1 MKAAGQLAHCLL
13 LSAAH
18 GVSQCLSLSSQSVE
32 LQPLLIVVKLSL
44 LLNFTLTLWFIV
56 NI

>member
-18 GVSQCLSLSSQSVE
+18 GVSLSQNSRLSVE
-32 LQPLLIVVKLSL
+32 LQRLLIVVKSL
-44 LLNFTLTLWFIV
+44 LLLLNLSSTLNL
-56 NI
+56 